1 MEQVQPLTD
10 HLEIDQVAIVVR
22 DIEEAMRHLSSLWNI
37 GPFRFLEIDVPDAIL
52 HGKQTPLRAKLA
64 FAQAGPVELELI
76 EPGEG
81 ENIHREVLRAKGE
94 GVHHLRLSVSD
105 IESEVAKWKERGIE
119 VLQSADTPRVRFAY
133 MDTEGI
139 IGVILELLQRKQSPT

>member
-1 MEQVQPLTD
+1 MGQIQPLMD

-22 DIEEAMRHLSSLWNI
+22 DIEKAVKHLSSLWNM
-37 GPFRFLEIDVPDAIL
+37 GPFRFQESDVPDAIL

-64 FAQAGPVELELI
+64 FVQAGPIELELI

-81 ENIHREVLRAKGE
+81 ENIYREFLRAKGE
-94 GVHHLRLSVSD
+94 GVHHFRLMVSD
-105 IESEVAKWKERGIE
+105 IESEVAKWVERGIG

-139 IGVILELLQRKQSPT
+139 IGIIIELLQRKQSPA